1 MVDWIVSQ
9 QQQMVAHAFRAPAG
23 SQADTKCWQREG
35 MPSQLCSKPL
45 AWQNL
50 PEVSRSTELYVA
62 GGQPEPSSPARA
74 FSPPLCTSILREP
87 MRTRTHG
94 FLTSQASL
102 NLQAL
107 FGSLPSV
114 SVSLGDLFSYNLLI
128 SHPIVLPY
136 IHVLCLFHSKVYWPI
151 WHTLLS
157 QWWKC
162 LLSQETNGA
171 CWTLM
176 CFVHKTDNMLPAH
189 PGPTLQSTFSH
200 STFGWEGNMQK
211 EGKKKIFITRYLFR
225 QGL

>member
-1 MVDWIVSQ
+1 
-9 QQQMVAHAFRAPAG
+9 MVAHAFRAPAG
-23 SQADTKCWQREG
+23 SQADTKCLQCKG
-35 MPSQLCSKPL
+35 IPSQLCSKPL

-62 GGQPEPSSPARA
+62 GGQPEPSSPART

-114 SVSLGDLFSYNLLI
+114 SVSLGDLLSYNLLI

-136 IHVLCLFHSKVYWPI
+136 IHVLCLFHS
-151 WHTLLS
+151 
-157 QWWKC
+157 
-162 LLSQETNGA
+162 
-171 CWTLM
+171 
-176 CFVHKTDNMLPAH
+176 H
-189 PGPTLQSTFSH
+189 PFKLTAKFTGPFDTHCSPSDENVFSH
-200 STFGWEGNMQK
+200 RKLMELA
-211 EGKKKIFITRYLFR
+211 ELLCVLYIR
-225 QGL
+225 